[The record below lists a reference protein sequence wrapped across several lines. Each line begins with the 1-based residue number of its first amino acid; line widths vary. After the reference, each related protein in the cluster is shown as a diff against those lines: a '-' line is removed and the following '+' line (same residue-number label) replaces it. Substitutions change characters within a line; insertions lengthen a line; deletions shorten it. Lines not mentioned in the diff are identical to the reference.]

1 MGAFYG
7 SELVN
12 LSAPFLEDSVVS
24 RLQEFLGLYS
34 LETTITKR
42 LQMRRWRNWFDRCR
56 RMLSGTARF
65 VA

>member
-1 MGAFYG
+1 MGVDAFSG

-34 LETTITKR
+34 LEK
-42 LQMRRWRNWFDRCR
+42 NNNPKKC
-56 RMLSGTARF
+56 
-65 VA
+65 